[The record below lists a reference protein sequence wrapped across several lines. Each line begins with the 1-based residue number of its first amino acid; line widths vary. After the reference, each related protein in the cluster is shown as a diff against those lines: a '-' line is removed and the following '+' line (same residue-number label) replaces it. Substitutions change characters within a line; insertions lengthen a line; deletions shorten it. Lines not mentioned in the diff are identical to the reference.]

1 MTDYLPF
8 IWIGIAV
15 VLAIIEGITI
25 QLVSIWFMLGAIFA
39 AITSVFTDS
48 IIIQVLV
55 FIIVSFVSLI
65 ATRPIVKNFMKQKG
79 TVNTNS
85 NRLVGQT
92 GVMISDIADI
102 EQIGRAKVSGEVW
115 SVKTNSAPIL
125 KDSKIKVLAIE
136 GVKLIIEPLQNK
148 E

>member
-79 TVNTNS
+79 IVNTNS

-92 GVMISDIADI
+92 GVMISDITDI